1 MDLNNRFGS
10 NRRNIKA
17 ILGLLVFVNLVLF
30 CLILYALRPQDTTA
44 PDPDPDSFAGEA
56 DIPEDDE
63 SENDA
68 GNKSEDNA
76 SGNDAGNESEDSE
89 SSDDNASEDMSASGS
104 EDEPAQTGAGSAGS
118 GNQNRDHEKED
129 VYYTVRCMYE
139 DGEVFQDKIYKGEAG
154 SSVSVTAPAFEG
166 LQPTPERLEKTL
178 SHDEDSNIF
187 GFYYA
192 EESLPEEETKP
203 VIPVQNVLHYEGH
216 TYFAYRTK
224 NIDSY
229 WEALDYAESCGGY
242 LAVITDSEENRAVY
256 DYVFDDI
263 GYESAY
269 FGLTDDGSEGDW
281 YWIDGSVYDYDNFA
295 EGQPDNH
302 GGNENYALFW
312 YGDRAYRWNDGDF
325 GKDAAGTVT
334 FLIEW
339 DSQ

>member
-1 MDLNNRFGS
+1 MNQHNTS
-10 NRRNIKA
+10 TKKKTAQI
-17 ILGLLVFVNLVLF
+17 GLLVLINVLLF
-30 CLILYALRPQDTTA
+30 ISIIISWKHFGKSVHDSGGEDPQTGSSSVDNNQTSSTA
-44 PDPDPDSFAGEA
+44 S
-56 DIPEDDE
+56 
-63 SENDA
+63 
-68 GNKSEDNA
+68 
-76 SGNDAGNESEDSE
+76 
-89 SSDDNASEDMSASGS
+89 SASSTTEPGDLNTSGS
-104 EDEPAQTGAGSAGS
+104 GDEQTQTDAAPAGS
-118 GNQNRDHEKED
+118 GDQNQDHVKED

-139 DGEVFQDKIYKGEAG
+139 DGEVFQDKIYRGEAG

-166 LQPTPERLEKTL
+166 LLPTPERLEKTL
-178 SHDEDSNIF
+178 SSDDNDNVF

-192 EESLPEEETKP
+192 EESLPEEDTEP
-203 VIPVQNVLHYEGH
+203 VIPVQNVLHYNGH

-269 FGLTDDGSEGDW
+269 FGLTDDGSEDDW
-281 YWIDGSVYDYDNFA
+281 YWIDGSVYDYDSFA
-295 EGQPDNH
+295 EGQPDNF

-312 YGDRAYRWNDGDF
+312 YGDSAYRWNDGDF